1 MPRHPPLALRNLE
14 VDEDARA
21 RYAILNRRST
31 KGAYLIRGRP
41 AERRSRCLLQ
51 EPNERHSLKAEERT
65 VRNHKPPREVLTPC
79 YLENC

>member
-31 KGAYLIRGRP
+31 RGAYLI
-41 AERRSRCLLQ
+41 
-51 EPNERHSLKAEERT
+51 
-65 VRNHKPPREVLTPC
+65 
-79 YLENC
+79 